1 MHSPVELLGTLIPLL
16 VVMFAGGLSA
26 GFLAGLLGVGG
37 GAILV
42 PILYEA
48 FSFVGVEETIRMHMV
63 LGTSFAVIT
72 PTSFRSAYGHWKKK
86 AVDTSLLKRLAPW
99 VTGGALFGVV
109 IAGHIHTQNLIWIW
123 VVGSCLM
130 GLKMGIG
137 NKDFRL
143 GIKIPEGFFIE
154 IIVFLIGVFSALLSI
169 GGGMFFVSL
178 LSLYS
183 VPMIVSLAT
192 SAGFGPLIAF
202 PCMIAFMLIGM
213 GNDQLPPFSLG
224 YVNPLAAALII
235 PTSLYAVPWGVN
247 LAHKLSQRRL
257 EVLFAV
263 YLFLVCLNFL
273 RKVL

>member
-1 MHSPVELLGTLIPLL
+1 MHSVVELIQTLLPLL
-16 VVMFAGGLSA
+16 LVMFAGGLSA

-48 FSFVGVEETIRMHMV
+48 FSFVGVDESIRMHMV
-63 LGTSFAVIT
+63 LGTSFAVIA

-86 AVDTSLLKRLAPW
+86 AIDRDLLSRLGPW

-109 IAGHIHTQNLIWIW
+109 IAGQIHTQKLIWIW
-123 VVGSCLM
+123 VIGSCLM
-130 GLKMGIG
+130 ALKMGIG
-137 NKDFRL
+137 NRDFRL
-143 GIKIPEGFFIE
+143 GETMPKGKGLE
-154 IIVFLIGVFSALLSI
+154 IVASFIGVLSALLSI

-202 PCMIAFMLIGM
+202 PCMLAYMLAGIGVEH
-213 GNDQLPPFSLG
+213 LPPYSLG

-235 PTSLYAVPWGVN
+235 PTSLIAVPWGVN

-263 YLFLVCLNFL
+263 YLFIVCLNFL